1 MICPFCRSED
11 TRVLDSRMVKDQ
23 QAIRRRRVC
32 NDCEKR
38 FTTYERVERVLPI
51 VVKRN
56 AEREPFSRQKLRT
69 GLTVACRKRPVSP
82 EAIEK
87 LIVDVERHF
96 AEAAEREVASSDI
109 GHYVLRTLRSVDEVA
124 YVRFASVYHEFS
136 DVNQFLEALVA
147 LQIESRESGR
157 A

>member
-11 TRVLDSRMVKDQ
+11 TRVVDSRMVKDQ

-32 NDCEKR
+32 NECVKR

-51 VVKRN
+51 VVKRSGD
-56 AEREPFSRQKLRT
+56 REPFNRQKIRS
-69 GLTVACRKRPVSP
+69 GLTVACRKRPVRP
-82 EAIEK
+82 DVIEK
-87 LIVDVERHF
+87 LIIDVERHF
-96 AEAAEREVASSDI
+96 SEAAEREIPSADI
-109 GHYVLRTLRSVDEVA
+109 GHHLLRQLRSVDEVA

-147 LQIESRESGR
+147 LQVDSRENGR
-157 A
+157 G